1 MAKKKVSAKV
11 ISQKILA
18 DGIYDLR
25 LETKITEEAVPGQF
39 VGVYTNDK
47 SSLLPRPIS
56 ICGVNKEKNEL
67 RLVYRVVGKGTDLFS
82 KLSEGDEVD
91 VFGPL
96 GNGYPME
103 EAAGKTAILMG
114 GGIGVPPLLEMAK
127 RLSQL
132 PDNKRPKAVKIVMG
146 YRNDQT
152 FLADEF
158 RKYGDLYIATDDGS
172 LGTHGTVI
180 DALNEQNIE
189 GDVIY
194 TCGPMPMLRGIKK
207 YAAEHNMKAYLSLEE
222 RMACGVGACL
232 GCVVKTKDVDAH
244 SHVNNARIC
253 TDGPV
258 FDAEDVDI

>member
-1 MAKKKVSAKV
+1 MAKKKERAVVVSQHV
-11 ISQKILA
+11 LA
-18 DGIYDLR
+18 EGIYDLR
-25 LETKITEEAVPGQF
+25 LKTDIAKDAVPGQF
-39 VGVYTNDK
+39 VGVYTDDK

-56 ICGVNKEKNEL
+56 ICGADSQKGEL

-82 KLSEGDEVD
+82 KLEEGDQVD
-91 VFGPL
+91 LLGPL
-96 GNGYPME
+96 GNGYPMDD
-103 EAAGKTAILMG
+103 AAGKTVILMG
-114 GGIGVPPLLEMAK
+114 GGIGVPPLLEMSK

-132 PDNKRPKAVKIVMG
+132 PDNDRPKAIKIVMG

-158 RKYGDLYIATDDGS
+158 RKYGELYIATDDGS

-180 DALNEQNIE
+180 DALNKQNIE

-232 GCVVKTKDVDAH
+232 GCVVKTKEVDAH

>member
-1 MAKKKVSAKV
+1 MTKQKERANV
-11 ISQKILA
+11 ISQRILA

-25 LETKITEEAVPGQF
+25 LETSIARDAVPGQF
-39 VGVYTNDK
+39 VGVYTDDK

-82 KLSEGDEVD
+82 KLSDKDQVD
-91 VFGPL
+91 VLGPL
-96 GNGYPME
+96 GNGYPMN
-103 EAAGKTAILMG
+103 EAAGKSVILMG
-114 GGIGVPPLLEMAK
+114 GGIGVPPILELAK
-127 RLSQL
+127 RLSKL
-132 PDNKRPKAVKIVMG
+132 SDGECPKDIKIVMG

-158 RKYGDLYIATDDGS
+158 RQYGQLYIATDDGS

-180 DALNEQNIE
+180 DALNKQNIE

-194 TCGPMPMLRGIKK
+194 TCGPMPMLRGIKE
-207 YAAEHNMKAYLSLEE
+207 YAKEHNMKAYLSLEE

-232 GCVVKTKDVDAH
+232 GCVVATKDKDAH

-258 FDAEDVDI
+258 FDADVVNI